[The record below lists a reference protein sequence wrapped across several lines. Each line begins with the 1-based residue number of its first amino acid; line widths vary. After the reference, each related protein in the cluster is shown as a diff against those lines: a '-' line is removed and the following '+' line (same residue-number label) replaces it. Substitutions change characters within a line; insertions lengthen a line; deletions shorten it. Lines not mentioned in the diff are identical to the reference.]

1 MAEIIIKNET
11 PLSPIELKEKLEDIK
26 KRDKTLNPKAL
37 KTMEYLD
44 KFAKINKKQ
53 AEEIKKK
60 IQELDI
66 SRIKEKHVAKLIDLM
81 PEDIDSLKI
90 IFASENLTLKQE
102 DLQKILE
109 IIKNV

>member
-1 MAEIIIKNET
+1 MAEIIIKNEV
-11 PLSPIELKEKLEDIK
+11 PLSPIELKEKLEEIK
-26 KRDKTLNPKAL
+26 KRDKTLSSKAL

-44 KFAKINKKQ
+44 KFRKINKKQ

-60 IQELDI
+60 IQELNI
-66 SRIKEKHVAKLIDLM
+66 SRIKDKHVAKLIDLM